1 MPLVYD
7 FQYCGKACVAKDLA
21 YFFNVD
27 VMAGAAEEKAPVL
40 PSYHPYPNA
49 LEEEA
54 LLTHLALPRPLSLG
68 LRGLTHYRPNPT
80 PNPYP
85 NPHPN
90 P

>member
-27 VMAGAAEEKAPVL
+27 VMAAAAEEEAPVL

-49 LEEEA
+49 AEEEA
-54 LLTHLALPRPLSLG
+54 LLTN
-68 LRGLTHYRPNPT
+68 YRPNPT

-85 NPHPN
+85 NPHHN